1 MAGTATI
8 QTKIWGWNV
17 PWGLTEM
24 ECESWVEISA
34 VFSHKAPLYWI
45 LTLTDL
51 LSWQYSKKGRSGK
64 THRINRVTQESSKLV
79 PYIWFWILMKWNAKN
94 DFVTDS
100 LDYKKKT
107 VSCEETRV
115 FLPDRTLRLHFVI
128 PELVRFMRNFW
139 ESWTSFLSKKNF
151 LKIKPKLL
159 LVWYYVV
166 LLALKNTSC
175 EKYLFMLFLPFRT
188 KKLPYYVRFRFKK
201 EMF

>member
-1 MAGTATI
+1 MVLNTD
-8 QTKIWGWNV
+8 
-17 PWGLTEM
+17 EM
-24 ECESWVEISA
+24 KC
-34 VFSHKAPLYWI
+34 
-45 LTLTDL
+45 
-51 LSWQYSKKGRSGK
+51 KKWFC
-64 THRINRVTQESSKLV
+64 NRQSRLQ
-79 PYIWFWILMKWNAKN
+79 
-94 DFVTDS
+94 
-100 LDYKKKT
+100 KKT

-201 EMF
+201 ESFKSAHIMSVFFPISWLVIKWFCYNSMVWFWYCCRKNVKYSR